1 MLHRPHAA
9 TSVLVATLFTG
20 CQAPPRPLV
29 LRDTFPVT
37 YEGHIAPA
45 QPLPA
50 GLTPSCGETAAEE
63 LAPSC
68 SSDAALTVRA
78 TFVELPV
85 DEVRALLPEWPPQGP
100 RIQGAHLAKDEL
112 ARHIADWRTRGAIA
126 SQPLLVVGFGQDATV
141 RHTKRTAFV
150 SRLELKGSADA
161 FLVDPEVGLFEE
173 GVELQ
178 IGPRRQGGTTSLT
191 FAWHNRD
198 RVLPRPIGQVH
209 EGRMGSIELPILL
222 DQRVHGAAD
231 LVPGCSLLLGGIVG
245 SEEGT
250 VVLLCVETDE
260 GQTAVAAAAR

>member
-29 LRDTFPVT
+29 LLDTFPVT

-150 SRLELKGSADA
+150 SRLYLKGRA
-161 FLVDPEVGLFEE
+161 GR
-173 GVELQ
+173 
-178 IGPRRQGGTTSLT
+178 IPRAAVVRE
-191 FAWHNRD
+191 A
-198 RVLPRPIGQVH
+198 PRPPGIPRPKCARMTS
-209 EGRMGSIELPILL
+209 GRISRGPPTCMCTAPRS
-222 DQRVHGAAD
+222 RRRWR
-231 LVPGCSLLLGGIVG
+231 GC
-245 SEEGT
+245 T
-250 VVLLCVETDE
+250 
-260 GQTAVAAAAR
+260 